1 MSLNIWKLV
10 FQKKKNSFEGKGK
23 EQVGFEN
30 GPRRVAMQNRVMHMG
45 PGCN

>member
-10 FQKKKNSFEGKGK
+10 FQKKNSFEGKEK

-45 PGCN
+45 PGGN